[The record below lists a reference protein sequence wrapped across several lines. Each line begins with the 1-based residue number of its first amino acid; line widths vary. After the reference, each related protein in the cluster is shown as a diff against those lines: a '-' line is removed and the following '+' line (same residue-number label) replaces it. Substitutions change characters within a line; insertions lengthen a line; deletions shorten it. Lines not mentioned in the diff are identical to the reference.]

1 MLGIQNISKEVV
13 VSLRMLM
20 RWMSILRFFEMGVKS
35 CLTWWPRWNRGVDLV
50 PSILF
55 SIFLEILYI
64 YHFLEKFDSLSS
76 LQFLCLRSM
85 GAMQGSTSISS
96 KGVDFITL
104 SINISAPFWTA
115 SRSLIC
121 LVGCIVCLQMMLPY
135 SNFEQMKYLKISIAR
150 VVTCLEIV
158 LVYYMLYYICNIFN
172 GRTEWEI
179 VIYYYSLYFMA
190 RDLVTRHSIYD

>member
-1 MLGIQNISKEVV
+1 MFFSAPLDINLCGSVNVMLGIQNISKEVV

-35 CLTWWPRWNRGVDLV
+35 CLTWWPRWNRGVDLL

-135 SNFEQMKYLKISIAR
+135 SNFEQMKDLKISIAR
-150 VVTCLEIV
+150 CGHMSGNSISLLYAV
-158 LVYYMLYYICNIFN
+158 LHL
-172 GRTEWEI
+172 
-179 VIYYYSLYFMA
+179 
-190 RDLVTRHSIYD
+190 